1 MQQILMKWALR
12 ALAWLTWSHIQ
23 WLMVQ
28 CLGNKGLYHAAYRM
42 TIVLSTGV
50 YKDKTWD
57 SITLKEA
64 MEGLKSDGTSND
76 P

>member
-1 MQQILMKWALR
+1 MKEILMKWVLR
-12 ALAWLTWSHIQ
+12 AVAWLTWSHIQ

-42 TIVLSTGV
+42 AIVLSTGP
-50 YKDKTWD
+50 YKEKTWD

-64 MEGLKSDGTSND
+64 LEALNPDGSTSKT
-76 P
+76 